1 MPEQS
6 RKVRYAVV
14 GLGWIAQECVLPAFA
29 NTPNCE
35 LAALVTGDPEKAREI
50 GSRYGVRRTASYDDY
65 EKLVRSGDIDAVFI
79 ALPNHL
85 HKDFT
90 IAAVRAGV
98 HALCEKPMAANA
110 AECEEMIRAA
120 EQGGA
125 KIMIGY
131 RLHFEPAN
139 LKAISLV
146 ASGRIGEP
154 RVFTSVF
161 CQQVQQGNIRVRK
174 DAAGGPL
181 PDMGVYQINAARYLF
196 REEPVEVGATGLDR
210 GDPRFDGVHEA
221 VSAIMRFPGERVANF
236 TCSFGAASSDSSYLV
251 GAEGWLRLSPGFDFG
266 QQKRLALSIG
276 GSFEEE
282 AFPRCN
288 EFGGELAYFADC
300 ILNNTDPEP
309 DGREGLADV
318 RIVDAMLESIRTQKP
333 VALAPFEKKTRP
345 DESMKRELPPV
356 PFAKLFRAAK
366 PGGGS

>member
-1 MPEQS
+1 
-6 RKVRYAVV
+6 
-14 GLGWIAQECVLPAFA
+14 
-29 NTPNCE
+29 
-35 LAALVTGDPEKAREI
+35 
-50 GSRYGVRRTASYDDY
+50 
-65 EKLVRSGDIDAVFI
+65 
-79 ALPNHL
+79 
-85 HKDFT
+85 
-90 IAAVRAGV
+90 
-98 HALCEKPMAANA
+98 
-110 AECEEMIRAA
+110 
-120 EQGGA
+120 
-125 KIMIGY
+125 
-131 RLHFEPAN
+131 
-139 LKAISLV
+139 
-146 ASGRIGEP
+146 
-154 RVFTSVF
+154 
-161 CQQVQQGNIRVRK
+161 
-174 DAAGGPL
+174 
-181 PDMGVYQINAARYLF
+181 
-196 REEPVEVGATGLDR
+196 
-210 GDPRFDGVHEA
+210 
-221 VSAIMRFPGERVANF
+221 MRFPGERVANF